1 MKPTLL
7 AITLLLVHLGPS
19 TAVADSG
26 SIRTPLTISGT
37 DLDARGTVSGTFGTT
52 RSTMTVTASKLDPSA
67 SCEFVVD
74 GIVEGVGTSSRTG
87 ALTLRFRA
95 PNYRGYQRLDFD
107 PRGKSM
113 QLKVNGAT
121 VLSGVFSG
129 NGEDPKTTVSEL
141 ARLKNMVSG
150 SKSRASATYT
160 RNSAGVA
167 TFSVAVTSAPI
178 APITL
183 VVNGQ
188 PEAQPIVVG
197 RTGSGVI
204 RYRSSSSSSG
214 FLPLQDDPRGATID
228 LIQNGQ
234 SMFTGQMLPQAFGA
248 NLARRNAV
256 ILPIPAV
263 TQPPVGFAKA
273 KWSVDERARRK
284 FSVELEN
291 APVGG
296 YDLLVNGVAQGIIS
310 VVNFTNGTKGELE
323 FSSSNDDSTELPLT
337 FDPLGA
343 TIAIAQGGVTLFQS
357 VYDPTTLSTRPR
369 AEPSSELEEF
379 LGSTGIISFAKA
391 EAKYEVDSS
400 GRHRFK
406 VEIEDVPVGTY
417 SLRVGSVHRA
427 SIRAAL
433 INGRV
438 EGEVEFRSVVEPRK
452 ILLNFDPRGQ
462 LIEVISPEGA
472 VLFTH
477 LFGNGSATGG
487 NGSGTDDNGSGS
499 GTDDNSGGNGG
510 NTGGNGGNGGN
521 TGNTGNTR
529 LPVFI
534 SQALFA
540 QSGSLGSV
548 LATYEVQDDGDIKLK
563 LKARQLALGSYD
575 VSVGGVSRGILNVVI
590 SGGQT
595 EGELEFEND
604 PDPGQPLLNFAVLG
618 QEIVVS
624 RNGNTLFSRIL
635 TNP

>member
-7 AITLLLVHLGPS
+7 AITLLLVHLGSS

-26 SIRTPLTISGT
+26 SIRTPLTISGM
-37 DLDARGTVSGTFGTT
+37 DLDARGTVNGTFSAT
-52 RSTMTVTASKLDPSA
+52 RSTMTVTASKLAPTA
-67 SCEFVVD
+67 NCEFIVD
-74 GIVEGVGTSSRTG
+74 GIVEGVGTSSRSG
-87 ALTLRFRA
+87 AVTLNFRA
-95 PNYRGYQRLDFD
+95 PNKRGYQRLDFD

-129 NGEDPKTTVSEL
+129 NGEDPKTTISESV
-141 ARLKNMVSG
+141 RLKNLVSG
-150 SKSRASATYT
+150 SKSRASASYT
-160 RNSAGVA
+160 RNSSGVA
-167 TFSVAVTSAPI
+167 TFYVAVTNAPI

-183 VVNGQ
+183 VVNGKT
-188 PEAQPIVVG
+188 EAQPIVVG

-204 RYRSSSSSSG
+204 RYRSSSNSSSY
-214 FLPLQDDPRGATID
+214 LPLQDDPRGATLD

-234 SMFTGQMLPQAFGA
+234 SIFSGQMLPQAFGA

-263 TQPPVGFAKA
+263 TQQSVGFAKA

-310 VVNFTNGTKGELE
+310 VVNLTNGTKGELE
-323 FSSSNDDSTELPLT
+323 FSSSDDDSTELPLT

-357 VYDPTTLSTRPR
+357 VYDPTILSTRPR
-369 AEPSSELEEF
+369 AEPASNFEEF
-379 LGSTGIISFAKA
+379 LGSTGFVSLAKA

-417 SLRVGSVHRA
+417 SLRVGSIHRA

-433 INGRV
+433 IYGRV
-438 EGEVEFRSVVEPRK
+438 EGEVEFRSVIEPRK
-452 ILLNFDPRGQ
+452 ILLDFDPRGQ
-462 LIEVISPEGA
+462 LIEVISSEGA

-477 LFGNGSATGG
+477 LFGNGSATSG
-487 NGSGTDDNGSGS
+487 NGSGTDDN
-499 GTDDNSGGNGG
+499 
-510 NTGGNGGNGGN
+510 NGGNGGN
-521 TGNTGNTR
+521 TR
-529 LPVFI
+529 LPMFI

-540 QSGSLGSV
+540 QPGSIGSV

-575 VSVGGVSRGILNVVI
+575 VSVGGVIRGVLNVVI

-618 QEIVVS
+618 QEILVS
-624 RNGNTLFSRIL
+624 SSGNTLFSRTL

>member
-52 RSTMTVTASKLDPSA
+52 RSTMTVAASKLDPSA

-141 ARLKNMVSG
+141 ARLKNQVSG

-214 FLPLQDDPRGATID
+214 FLPMQDDPRGATID

-510 NTGGNGGNGGN
+510 NTGGNGGN
-521 TGNTGNTR
+521 TSNTR

>member
-1 MKPTLL
+1 MPT
-7 AITLLLVHLGPS
+7 
-19 TAVADSG
+19 
-26 SIRTPLTISGT
+26 RTDPGIELP
-37 DLDARGTVSGTFGTT
+37 LDA
-52 RSTMTVTASKLDPSA
+52 ANAED
-67 SCEFVVD
+67 
-74 GIVEGVGTSSRTG
+74 
-87 ALTLRFRA
+87 
-95 PNYRGYQRLDFD
+95 QRLDFD

-129 NGEDPKTTVSEL
+129 DGEDPKTTISESV
-141 ARLKNMVSG
+141 RLKNLVSG
-150 SKSRASATYT
+150 SKSRASASYT
-160 RNSAGVA
+160 RNSSGVA
-167 TFSVAVTSAPI
+167 TFYVAVTNAPS

-188 PEAQPIVVG
+188 AEAQPIVVG

-204 RYRSSSSSSG
+204 RYRSSSTSSSY
-214 FLPLQDDPRGATID
+214 LPLQDDPRGATLD

-234 SMFTGQMLPQAFGA
+234 SIFSGQMLPQAFGA

-263 TQPPVGFAKA
+263 SQQSVGFAKA

-291 APVGG
+291 APLGG

-310 VVNFTNGTKGELE
+310 VVNLTNGTKGELE
-323 FSSSNDDSTELPLT
+323 FSSSDDDSTELPLT

-357 VYDPTTLSTRPR
+357 VYDPTILSTRPR
-369 AEPSSELEEF
+369 AEPASGLEEF
-379 LGSTGIISFAKA
+379 LGSTGIVSLAKA
-391 EAKYEVDSS
+391 EAKYEVDYS

-417 SLRVGSVHRA
+417 SLRVGSIHRA

-438 EGEVEFRSVVEPRK
+438 EGEVEFRSVTEPRK
-452 ILLNFDPRGQ
+452 ILLDFDPRGQ
-462 LIEVISPEGA
+462 LIEVISSEGA

-510 NTGGNGGNGGN
+510 NTGGNGGN
-521 TGNTGNTR
+521 TR

-540 QSGSLGSV
+540 QAGSIGSV
-548 LATYEVQDDGDIKLK
+548 LATYLVQDDGDIKLK

-575 VSVGGVSRGILNVVI
+575 VSVGGVIRGVLNVVI
-590 SGGQT
+590 CGGQT

-604 PDPGQPLLNFAVLG
+604 PDLGQPLLNFAVLG
-618 QEIVVS
+618 QEILVS
-624 RNGNTLFSRIL
+624 SNGNTLFSRTL